1 MEEEK
6 NFFDILNEA
15 RKIDLKDFQYA
26 ISSLEEMATLLNK
39 TFGQTRER
47 LGEIMST
54 VSNAIPRITRLGGN
68 ITNVFETLNQIS
80 DETARNVLTNEK
92 NVERLYAASKVLDTS
107 VGNLVNYFG
116 EVGVS
121 FAQIPNELEKSV
133 NYINSIGGNTQV
145 IMKNVTYNLDQLN
158 RFQFEGGVVGLTK
171 MAAQSTML
179 KFNMRETFSMAE
191 KVISPEGAVEVAAA
205 FQRMGVTAGNLVD
218 PFQLMNQSIN
228 DPQGLQDSLIN
239 VAKSFARFDEE
250 TKTFKINPQG
260 VLIFKE
266 LGPQIGVS
274 ANELSK
280 AAVAASEF
288 DRRLSK
294 INSTGFN
301 IKEDDKKYLAN
312 ILDMTA
318 EGEYTVNIRSKFGE
332 MVTKNLEDLT
342 ETEFKK
348 LIEEQKKGG
357 KTLED
362 IARSQLSVDE
372 QLLSSVLAI
381 KDAII
386 FGTVGATTLTDFVSG
401 VSRSIENGF
410 GVVSDEFAS
419 SKAVSKQIDDF
430 VTNTLDTLKKTYK
443 RELTAQETFDGITKS
458 INTQF
463 GKISDGL
470 SSSLDNAISKYIEK
484 NKNITGIEKELTKI
498 ISSFSETF
506 KSLKTTSQL
515 PEFTMKNF
523 ISGETNLKTTPI
535 GTTLP
540 NLKQLNTN
548 ITGQVDLK
556 GNVNVNI
563 TLPPDFTKLSETQ
576 QKQMFDKIFN
586 SEELRNKISSV
597 VNESMMKKPGTQ

>member
-1 MEEEK
+1 MADK

-15 RKIDLKDFQYA
+15 RNIDLKDFQDA
-26 ISSLEEMATLLNK
+26 ISSLEEMATSLNK

-107 VGNLVNYFG
+107 VSNLVNYFG

-133 NYINSIGGNTQV
+133 NYINSIGGNTKV
-145 IMKNVTYNLDQLN
+145 IMKNVTNNLEDLN

-294 INSTGFN
+294 INSTGLN

-381 KDAII
+381 RDAII

-410 GVVSDEFAS
+410 GVISDEFAS

-443 RELTAQETFDGITKS
+443 RELTAEETFDGITKS

-506 KSLKTTSQL
+506 KGLKTTSQL

-597 VNESMMKKPGTQ
+597 VNESVMKTPGTK